1 MAHTHDAEA
10 IRKETRTYIKVFL
23 ALAVLTVLTVAVSYF
38 EMSPFLTVAV
48 ALLIATFKGSLVA
61 GFFMHLFHERKVI
74 YWLLL
79 LTVVFFLVLLFW
91 PTLDEWNARKLPN
104 PL

>member
-1 MAHTHDAEA
+1 MAHTHDAET

-61 GFFMHLFHERKVI
+61 GFFMHLFHEKKAI
-74 YWLLL
+74 YWILL
-79 LTVVFFLVLLFW
+79 LTVVFFLVLLFY
-91 PTLDEWNARKLPN
+91 PTLSEWNQRKL
-104 PL
+104 